1 MRAHRLKLCMP
12 NFPKRLPGIQENSG
26 NCNMLLVT
34 FNPRPSLR
42 SKNYKNQ
49 EETLLTKSTKNPK
62 KLLIFDTNADSMINK
77 RNKIQ
82 SLVSTNNPDVILYY
96 RNFAKKRFIEN

>member
-12 NFPKRLPGIQENSG
+12 NFPKRLPGIQKNSG

-34 FNPRPSLR
+34 FNRRPSLR

-49 EETLLTKSTKNPK
+49 EEAMLTKSTKNPK

>member
-42 SKNYKNQ
+42 SKNYK
-49 EETLLTKSTKNPK
+49 KSRRSTVDQVNK
-62 KLLIFDTNADSMINK
+62 KSEKVINFRHK
-77 RNKIQ
+77 CR
-82 SLVSTNNPDVILYY
+82 
-96 RNFAKKRFIEN
+96 

>member
-1 MRAHRLKLCMP
+1 MP
-12 NFPKRLPGIQENSG
+12 NFPKRLPGIQKNSG

-34 FNPRPSLR
+34 FNRRPSLR

-49 EETLLTKSTKNPK
+49 EEAMLTKSTKNPK

>member
-12 NFPKRLPGIQENSG
+12 NFPKRLPGIQKNPG

-34 FNPRPSLR
+34 FNRRPSLR

-49 EETLLTKSTKNPK
+49 EEAMLTKSTKNPK

>member
-12 NFPKRLPGIQENSG
+12 NFPKRLPGIQKNSG

-34 FNPRPSLR
+34 FNRRPSLR

-49 EETLLTKSTKNPK
+49 EEAMLTKSTKNLK